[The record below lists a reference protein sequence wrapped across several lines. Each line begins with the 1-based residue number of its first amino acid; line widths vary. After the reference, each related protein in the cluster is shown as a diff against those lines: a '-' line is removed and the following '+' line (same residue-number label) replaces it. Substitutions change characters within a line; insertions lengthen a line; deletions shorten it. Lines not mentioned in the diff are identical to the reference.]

1 MFLDCIFRKIAN
13 FATNRRGNV
22 AVIFSLALAPVT
34 LLAGGSVDLSTA
46 MNARSRLAQALD
58 AAALAVGVNSSI
70 DDEDALEIAT
80 SFINANYPERELGD
94 ITDIS
99 VTLDP
104 VTDSVTVR
112 GAAQVR
118 TTMLGL
124 AGINTIT
131 VHWESVAQRARQ
143 RIELAMVLDNTG
155 SMRGSKI
162 SGLRDA
168 AHLLSEILFDGADD
182 PDDVKIGLVPFAAT
196 VNVGTGF
203 ERDWWLDPDATSPIH
218 AQWAGGD
225 FESETCTSSG
235 GGGRGRGRG
244 RHGRDDDDDDDD
256 DATCTTETIHPNHWD
271 LFDELQYTNWGGC
284 VEARSL
290 PMDIDDTPPSTSRP
304 ETLFIPYF
312 APDEPD
318 ISNYSNDY
326 LDDDTSGGV
335 VERMQYLP
343 KYDDARP
350 DRGGPNYACTVT
362 PITPLTATRSRVD
375 SAISDME
382 ASGNTNIA
390 NGVGWGVRVLSPQ
403 MPFTEGTDYDDR
415 DVLKAMVILTDG
427 QNVLNGQNTEFMSRY
442 EGYGYINDNR
452 LGIRTSSSGRLSD
465 ALDDR
470 TAAACAYAKSQGIR
484 VYTIT
489 FQVSSSSTRDMMETC
504 ASSPS
509 MYFDSPSSSA
519 LRDTFEMIAGDLAN
533 LRLAR

>member
-1 MFLDCIFRKIAN
+1 MYLARFFKKIAD
-13 FATNRRGNV
+13 FATNRSGNV
-22 AVIFSLALAPVT
+22 AVIFALALAPVT

-70 DDEDALEIAT
+70 SDADALAIAT
-80 SFINANYPERELGD
+80 GFINANYPERELGN
-94 ITDIS
+94 ITNVS
-99 VTLDP
+99 VSLDP

-112 GAAQVR
+112 GAAEVR

-124 AGINTIT
+124 AGIQTIT

-168 AHLLSEILFDGADD
+168 AHLLSEILFEGADD

-203 ERDWWLDPDATSPIH
+203 ARDWWLDPDAISPIH

-225 FESETCTSSG
+225 YSVETCS
-235 GGGRGRGRG
+235 GRGRR
-244 RHGRDDDDDDDD
+244 RR
-256 DATCTTETIHPNHWD
+256 CTTTTIHPNHWD
-271 LFDELQYTNWGGC
+271 LFDELQYTSWGGC

-290 PMDIDDTPPSTSRP
+290 PMDIDDTTPNPGRP

-318 ISNYSNDY
+318 ISNYSNNY
-326 LDDDTSGGV
+326 LDDDVSGGIF
-335 VERMQYLP
+335 ERLQYLP
-343 KYDDARP
+343 KYDNARP
-350 DRGGPNYACTVT
+350 NRGGPNEACTVT
-362 PITPLTATRSRVD
+362 PITPLTSTRSRVD
-375 SAISDME
+375 NGISAMD
-382 ASGNTNIA
+382 ADGYTNIA
-390 NGVGWGVRVLSPQ
+390 IGVGWGVRVLSPQ
-403 MPFTEGTDYDDR
+403 MPFAEGTGYDDR

-427 QNVLNGQNTEFMSRY
+427 ENVLQGQNTAFMSRY
-442 EGYGYINDNR
+442 EAYGYINDNR
-452 LGIRTSSSGRLSD
+452 LGIRTSSSNQLSN
-465 ALDDR
+465 ALDER

-489 FQVSSSSTRDMMETC
+489 FQVSSNSTRDMMQAC
-504 ASSPS
+504 ASSAS
-509 MYFDSPSSSA
+509 LYFDSPSSSA
-519 LRDTFEMIAGDLAN
+519 LRDAFEMIAGDLAN